1 MAAQVS
7 VEPLRVHGVF
17 AKLPPVIVRGGSA
30 IVTFIC
36 ALPKLRVEYAVGTET
51 TRRMDAMAIRILL
64 LLEMFILVLANTQK
78 RI

>member
-17 AKLPPVIVRGGSA
+17 AKLPPVIVRGGSWM
-30 IVTFIC
+30 VTFIC
-36 ALPKLRVEYAVGTET
+36 ALPMLRVEYAVGTET
-51 TRRMDAMAIRILL
+51 TMRMDAMAIRILL
-64 LLEMFILVLANTQK
+64 CLEMFILILANTQK